1 MKRKQTLDLIQ
12 QKENR
17 LASLTEE
24 ADFTL
29 SLVRN
34 QITSLER
41 INGQID
47 EELAQIDA
55 YIGRLSATRNGLSAE
70 AERNKKVAGNF
81 AKLLCIE

>member
-24 ADFTL
+24 AEFTL

-47 EELAQIDA
+47 DELAQIDA
-55 YIGRLSATRNGLSAE
+55 FISRLNATRVGLNAE